1 MKPHKH
7 LQLSNY
13 FTKTVFSTGVLITYI
28 LVVNLEYDFRKNIF
42 MAKRLAILYA
52 SVPSKLGLF
61 VDMRFFF
68 RKILRLHDFATC
80 FCSIVKV
87 IKKLS
92 GLQMKIVCLSM
103 NYSSAY

>member
-52 SVPSKLGLF
+52 SVPSKLGLLF
-61 VDMRFFF
+61 VDMRFFSAKF
-68 RKILRLHDFATC
+68 YACTILLRVF
-80 FCSIVKV
+80 V
-87 IKKLS
+87 IL
-92 GLQMKIVCLSM
+92 
-103 NYSSAY
+103 

>member
-1 MKPHKH
+1 
-7 LQLSNY
+7 
-13 FTKTVFSTGVLITYI
+13 
-28 LVVNLEYDFRKNIF
+28 

-52 SVPSKLGLF
+52 SIPSKLGLRMLF

-68 RKILRLHDFATC
+68 CKILRLHDFATC
-80 FCSIVKV
+80 FCCIVKV

-103 NYSSAY
+103 NYSST